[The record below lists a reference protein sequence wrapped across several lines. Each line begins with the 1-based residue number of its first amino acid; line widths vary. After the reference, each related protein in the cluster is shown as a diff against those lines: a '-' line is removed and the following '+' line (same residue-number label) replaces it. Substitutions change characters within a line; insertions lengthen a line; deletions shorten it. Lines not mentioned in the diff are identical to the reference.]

1 MKAGG
6 HLLVTFKTA
15 FTDEYLKVYSNI
27 QPSILS
33 ECLGVSYQQFT
44 YPQQVRLHSKLFTG
58 TQKKEMVQEFMEL
71 LIPTTAKVLASYAH
85 PAWKNYA
92 AVTGNNYGKGYA
104 VYVGCMTSNT
114 ILEQILFH
122 VLENTNLLEEREIVQ
137 FPVIVRKG
145 INDFGKTVQY
155 YLNYS
160 WEKQT
165 VLYTHKE
172 GMNLLTQNKVS
183 TGTYLEIEPWDLQ
196 IIES

>member
-1 MKAGG
+1 
-6 HLLVTFKTA
+6 
-15 FTDEYLKVYSNI
+15 
-27 QPSILS
+27 
-33 ECLGVSYQQFT
+33 
-44 YPQQVRLHSKLFTG
+44 
-58 TQKKEMVQEFMEL
+58 
-71 LIPTTAKVLASYAH
+71 
-85 PAWKNYA
+85 
-92 AVTGNNYGKGYA
+92 
-104 VYVGCMTSNT
+104 MTSNT